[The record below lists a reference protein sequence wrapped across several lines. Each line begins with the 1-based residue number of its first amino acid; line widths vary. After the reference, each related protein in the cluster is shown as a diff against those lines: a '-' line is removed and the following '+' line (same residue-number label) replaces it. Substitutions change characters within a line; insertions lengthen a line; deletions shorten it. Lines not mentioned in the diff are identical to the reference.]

1 MPLRTL
7 AASCVLA
14 LSACAGQPVS
24 GMSSSPTVIVGAR
37 ALWGRNLQMLHD
49 ARVVLEGE
57 FITAI
62 GDSSSI
68 GIPEGARVVDASGL
82 MLIPGF
88 IDAHVHIALADPHA
102 IAAGGVTT
110 VRDLGWIPEEIWP
123 LVAGSRSPRWDGPGV
138 VAAGQMLTVAG
149 GYPTRAA
156 WAPAGVGRAVGG
168 GEAVAAVAEQ
178 AERGA
183 TIIKVALN
191 AEAGPTLSRSLLKE
205 IVSAAHDEGLRVT
218 AHVTGLDELRKATD
232 AGVDELA
239 HMLMSEERIPD
250 ELIGAMVAAQMTV
263 VPTLSIRFGRDLKTA
278 IDNLKRFIAAGGRI
292 LYGTDLG
299 NSGPEPGI
307 DARELDGLERAGL
320 SAREIIA
327 SATVDSASY
336 LGLDR
341 IGALAPGMQ
350 ADVVAVPSTAMTTP
364 RALSDVKMVWRAGR
378 RIR

>member
-1 MPLRTL
+1 
-7 AASCVLA
+7 
-14 LSACAGQPVS
+14 
-24 GMSSSPTVIVGAR
+24 
-37 ALWGRNLQMLHD
+37 
-49 ARVVLEGE
+49 
-57 FITAI
+57 
-62 GDSSSI
+62 
-68 GIPEGARVVDASGL
+68 
-82 MLIPGF
+82 
-88 IDAHVHIALADPHA
+88 
-102 IAAGGVTT
+102 
-110 VRDLGWIPEEIWP
+110 VRDLGWIPKDIWP

-218 AHVTGLDELRKATD
+218 AHVTGLDELLKATD

-263 VPTLSIRFGRDLKTA
+263 VPTLSIRFGRDLETA

-292 LYGTDLG
+292 IYGTDLG

-350 ADVVAVPSTAMTTP
+350 ADVIAVPSTAMAAP
-364 RALSDVKMVWRAGR
+364 RALSDVKMVWRAGG